1 MSELLG
7 GMVSELRG
15 SYPDVPFAPGVDA
28 EGIREDDANPMFV
41 TLPLV
46 KVGGVSRNGLHW
58 QRAAVE
64 RVVAQINDKKPEG
77 YLGHVPAD
85 KRATQFEFGKLRW
98 VGAKL
103 AEDGTAWAK
112 AYVPKYAE
120 DARDYF
126 RLAKRTGAFVGT
138 SVYGMKGEDG
148 LNDMTIESVDLGHP
162 DRVANPVS
170 VAVPMVT
177 SEMTEETP
185 PPTPPHCDGEGM
197 KKEGGDVIEIKQES
211 EPVDDN
217 KSAVAELIGARDTA
231 LAQVSELTAQIEANK
246 QAISELQAAAGTLA
260 TISELLGGDALE
272 TVRGWMAEK
281 SAAAE
286 TARQAAISA
295 VVTELVALE
304 ALRPTV
310 LAQLGAVAD
319 AEAARA
325 RISEL
330 MARED
335 IQVIAEALATR
346 AMGPRAMVG
355 AGEKLSAAELFKK
368 VGDPKFAAEARSV
381 FGF

>member
-1 MSELLG
+1 MGELLG

-58 QRAAVE
+58 KREAVE
-64 RVVAQINDKKPEG
+64 RVVAQINDKRPEG
-77 YLGHVPAD
+77 YLGHVPAE

-103 AEDGTAWAK
+103 ADDGTAWAK

-138 SVYGMKGEDG
+138 SVYGMKGEAG
-148 LNDMTIESVDLGHP
+148 LEDMQLESIDLGHP
-162 DRVANPVS
+162 DRVANPAS

-177 SEMTEETP
+177 SEMTLTP
-185 PPTPPHCDGEGM
+185 DPSPSERGEAE
-197 KKEGGDVIEIKQES
+197 KAGDVTENKQES
-211 EPVDDN
+211 EPVDEN
-217 KSAVAELIGARDTA
+217 KTAVAELTA
-231 LAQVSELTAQIEANK
+231 LRDAAMGQVAELTAQIEQGKARIAEL
-246 QAISELQAAAGTLA
+246 QTAADTLAQISELV
-260 TISELLGGDALE
+260 GGDPLE
-272 TVRGWMAEK
+272 AVRGWMAEK
-281 SAAAE
+281 AAAAE
-286 TARQAAISA
+286 AARSAAIGA

-310 LAQLGAVAD
+310 LAQLGAVQTAD
-319 AEAARA
+319 EARV
-325 RISEL
+325 RVTEL

-335 IQVIAEALATR
+335 IQVIAEALAQRT
-346 AMGPRAMVG
+346 MGPRAVVG
-355 AGEKLSAAELFKK
+355 AAVNAAELLKQ
-368 VGDPKFAAEARSV
+368 VGDPKFAAEARSM

>member
-1 MSELLG
+1 
-7 GMVSELRG
+7 
-15 SYPDVPFAPGVDA
+15 
-28 EGIREDDANPMFV
+28 
-41 TLPLV
+41 
-46 KVGGVSRNGLHW
+46 
-58 QRAAVE
+58 
-64 RVVAQINDKKPEG
+64 
-77 YLGHVPAD
+77 
-85 KRATQFEFGKLRW
+85 

-185 PPTPPHCDGEGM
+185 PPTPPHSNGEGM

>member
-1 MSELLG
+1 
-7 GMVSELRG
+7 
-15 SYPDVPFAPGVDA
+15 
-28 EGIREDDANPMFV
+28 
-41 TLPLV
+41 
-46 KVGGVSRNGLHW
+46 
-58 QRAAVE
+58 
-64 RVVAQINDKKPEG
+64 
-77 YLGHVPAD
+77 
-85 KRATQFEFGKLRW
+85 
-98 VGAKL
+98 
-103 AEDGTAWAK
+103 
-112 AYVPKYAE
+112 
-120 DARDYF
+120 
-126 RLAKRTGAFVGT
+126 
-138 SVYGMKGEDG
+138 
-148 LNDMTIESVDLGHP
+148 
-162 DRVANPVS
+162 
-170 VAVPMVT
+170 
-177 SEMTEETP
+177 
-185 PPTPPHCDGEGM
+185 M

-355 AGEKLSAAELFKK
+355 AGEKLSAAELLKK